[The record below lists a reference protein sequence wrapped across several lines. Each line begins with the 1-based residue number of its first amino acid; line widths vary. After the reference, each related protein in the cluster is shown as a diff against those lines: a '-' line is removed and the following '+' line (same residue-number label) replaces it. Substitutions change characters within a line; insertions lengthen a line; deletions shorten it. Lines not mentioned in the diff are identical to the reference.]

1 MDAIIEALSDF
12 MWDVLRMILWFLDK
26 FILIIVDYLYD
37 IVQTFFGMKVSSFSF
52 IWDVYAVVCA
62 ALIIF
67 TLFRIF
73 AMVFQS
79 LWGDDDG
86 LAKLGGNTVRR
97 VIGMLLVMSL
107 IPIAVPFASDAFA
120 GAAVAAPAIF
130 TTEEIHPSDVI
141 ISSGMADFSGSLN
154 TEISLDVPEDQRV
167 VDVIEDINERDED
180 DEYVWIPDTSNLFL
194 ILIVSAISAYC
205 FVFISIQIVQRF
217 IGILQKIVL
226 APMAVSGIVDP
237 NSNSAQ
243 LWVKLILSDFLT
255 NFFQILF
262 IWISLLVAT
271 NLPAGFNGLAK
282 GLAFVGSLF
291 AIMVAPSGIAQLL
304 GNDSGATAGMQMMQH
319 VQTMGT
325 LATAAATTTMAI
337 GGAAK
342 SIAGWAGN
350 KGLDT
355 AAMGA
360 YAAGRA
366 MGGRDLDP
374 HSTSGD
380 NNSSGGGGA
389 GGLPGGGHTD
399 SPGGSGGSRGS
410 GGFGGVGSHGG
421 SDSSGGSGGYEPSYD
436 TYAAGYGG
444 ADAAA
449 YDSQYD
455 SAGNSSYMN
464 DASYADGYPA
474 SDETTSAGQYQNAQ
488 YEEYTAPS
496 SYVGSD
502 GIQHYSDNRVSDP
515 GTYAGSYA
523 DHARNPFQGMASYMA
538 SRVYQRSAS
547 RIFNSAPQRRAMK
560 ENASPMQR
568 AQERKERRQAF
579 VQAVSSPFRAP
590 TDAGQEKNR
599 GEL

>member
-37 IVQTFFGMKVSSFSF
+37 IVQTFFGLKVSSFSF

-73 AMVFQS
+73 AMIFQS

-86 LAKLGGNTVRR
+86 LSKLGGNTVRR

-107 IPIAVPFASDAFA
+107 IPVAIPFASDAFA
-120 GAAVAAPAIF
+120 GAATAAPAIF

-141 ISSGMADFSGSLN
+141 VSSGMADFNGSLN

-205 FVFISIQIVQRF
+205 FVFIAIQIVQRF

-282 GLAFVGSLF
+282 GLAFVGALF

-350 KGLDT
+350 KGVDT

-374 HSTSGD
+374 YSTSGD
-380 NNSSGGGGA
+380 NHSSGGGGF
-389 GGLPGGGHTD
+389 GGLPGGGNSD
-399 SPGGSGGSRGS
+399 SPGSSGSSGRSGGIGSYGSGG
-410 GGFGGVGSHGG
+410 
-421 SDSSGGSGGYEPSYD
+421 SSGGSGGYEPSYD

-444 ADAAA
+444 ADAA

-455 SAGNSSYMN
+455 SAGNSGYMN
-464 DASYADGYPA
+464 DTSYADGYQP
-474 SDETTSAGQYQNAQ
+474 SDDAYSAGQYQNAQ
-488 YEEYTAPS
+488 YEEYAAPAS
-496 SYVGSD
+496 HVGSD
-502 GIQHYSDNRVSDP
+502 GIRHYSDNRVSDP
-515 GTYAGSYA
+515 GTFAGSYA

-538 SRVYQRSAS
+538 ARVYQRSAS
-547 RIFNSAPQRRAMK
+547 RIFNSAPQRRAIK
-560 ENASPMQR
+560 ENSSPMQR
-568 AQERKERRQAF
+568 SQEHKERRQAF
-579 VQAVSSPFRAP
+579 VQAVSSPFRVP
-590 TDAGQEKNR
+590 GDAGREKNR